1 MYVDSSM
8 SIFLDGQC
16 SRFLSPFLFCDEINQ
31 INATIRDY
39 KNSCFLYI
47 WWFMARLLLNR

>member
-1 MYVDSSM
+1 MYVD
-8 SIFLDGQC
+8 IFGWAMWPILITV
-16 SRFLSPFLFCDEINQ
+16 SFFDEINQ
-31 INATIRDY
+31 INATICDY